1 MFDNANKIFIICDIK
16 RNIVMQSD
24 TKRTEGQL
32 QVRTI
37 SIPWEQHQRL
47 KSVADASGLKIV
59 ELHRLALNNLLSYV
73 ADHGILPTPGL
84 SEGDAV

>member
-1 MFDNANKIFIICDIK
+1 
-16 RNIVMQSD
+16 
-24 TKRTEGQL
+24 
-32 QVRTI
+32 VRTI

-59 ELHRLALNNLLSYV
+59 ELHRMALNNLLNYV
-73 ADHGILPTPGL
+73 AEHGILPTPRL